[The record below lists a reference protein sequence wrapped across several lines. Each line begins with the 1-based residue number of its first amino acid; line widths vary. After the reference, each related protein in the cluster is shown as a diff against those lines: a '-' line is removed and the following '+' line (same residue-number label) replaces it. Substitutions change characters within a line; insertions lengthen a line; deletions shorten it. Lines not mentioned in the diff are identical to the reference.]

1 MTKPGSDSSSPMPQA
16 SAGSTRAARKSHGR
30 SRVTNCR
37 DVLPD
42 VDGRSIV
49 ARRFRDIVSAMI
61 ADYGGADQCSEAR
74 IQLIRRFA
82 AAAVLAEQMEAA
94 LARGLSINVQQHA
107 LLCSTLVRVARQIG
121 IKRVPRSVTP
131 ALADYLE
138 LKAKQESDQ

>member
-1 MTKPGSDSSSPMPQA
+1 MPQA
-16 SAGSTRAARKSHGR
+16 SAGSKRAARKSHGR
-30 SRVTNCR
+30 SRVTNGR

-82 AAAVLAEQMEAA
+82 AAAVLAEQMEAE
-94 LARGLSINVQQHA
+94 LARGRAINVQQHA
-107 LLCSTLVRVARQIG
+107 LLCSTMVRVSRQIG
-121 IKRVPRSVTP
+121 IKRVPRNVTP

-138 LKAKQESDQ
+138 LKANEEGNP